1 MAKFTYSM
9 QSILDVKYKLE
20 DQAKTAFMQAQVK
33 VDEAQNELVMIRE
46 RKVQYEQQKKTLLM
60 ERLDVKRLNECE
72 NAIQTM
78 DYYIDNQQKKVAALE
93 AVLDNARRKLKDAM
107 VDCKMHEKLK
117 ENEFQDFIH
126 ELNEQE
132 KKEIDELVSY
142 QYNKPREQ

>member
-20 DQAKTAFMQAQVK
+20 EQAKTTFMQAQVK
-33 VDEAQNELVMIRE
+33 VDEAQKELMFMIE
-46 RKVQYEQQKKTLLM
+46 RKQHYEQQKKALLL
-60 ERLDVKRLNECE
+60 EKLDVRRLNEVE
-72 NAIQTM
+72 AAINTM
-78 DYYIDNQQKKVAALE
+78 NYYIDNQRKKVAALE
-93 AVLDNARRKLKDAM
+93 AVLDSARRKLKDAM

-117 ENEFQDFIH
+117 ENEFEAFVH

-142 QYNKPREQ
+142 QYNKPRE